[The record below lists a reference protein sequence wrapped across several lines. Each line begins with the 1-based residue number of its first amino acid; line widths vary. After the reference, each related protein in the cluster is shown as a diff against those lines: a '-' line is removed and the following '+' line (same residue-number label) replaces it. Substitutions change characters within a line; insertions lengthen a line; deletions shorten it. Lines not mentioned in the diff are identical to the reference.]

1 MGRRPIPPKM
11 PSVCAGFAVRT
22 GFPPDVA
29 TVATLLSYRCRA
41 PWKNCSDPACC
52 SGAKIDCNHWNG
64 TGLSRSRCFSA
75 FPEPLSSV
83 LSVIPTATPV
93 LIVLSLFLFAP
104 LPIHLALPLPLLV
117 RLPVIPVPTGAILLP
132 LAVRNAPSLLFIP
145 GPVVPGYVQ
154 HRPRH
159 LATPDHPP
167 RPGGRARTAPPLT
180 ARPPPEPPVEE
191 HVNVGVRDEVDL
203 GPRDHHDFRRLGH
216 HDRRRPRVDVEAHP

>member
-11 PSVCAGFAVRT
+11 PSVCTGFAVRT

-29 TVATLLSYRCRA
+29 TVAALLSYRCRG

-64 TGLSRSRCFSA
+64 TGLSRTRCFSA
-75 FPEPLSSV
+75 SPEPLSTL

-117 RLPVIPVPTGAILLP
+117 RRTSRTPP
-132 LAVRNAPSLLFIP
+132 RSLLRLP
-145 GPVVPGYVQ
+145 AVAKGS
-154 HRPRH
+154 
-159 LATPDHPP
+159 
-167 RPGGRARTAPPLT
+167 PLS
-180 ARPPPEPPVEE
+180 
-191 HVNVGVRDEVDL
+191 RDETL
-203 GPRDHHDFRRLGH
+203 PETGPLQRRSNATVFVK
-216 HDRRRPRVDVEAHP
+216 RRT

>member
-11 PSVCAGFAVRT
+11 PSVCTGFAVRT

-29 TVATLLSYRCRA
+29 TVAALLSYRCRG

-52 SGAKIDCNHWNG
+52 SGAKIACNHWNG
-64 TGLSRSRCFSA
+64 TGLSRTRSFIAS
-75 FPEPLSSV
+75 PEPLSTL

-93 LIVLSLFLFAP
+93 LLVLSLFLFSP

-167 RPGGRARTAPPLT
+167 RPVVRPRTVPPLT
-180 ARPPPEPPVEE
+180 ARRPPEPPVEE
-191 HVNVGVRDEVDL
+191 HVDGGGRA
-203 GPRDHHDFRRLGH
+203 GG
-216 HDRRRPRVDVEAHP
+216 